1 MGKQA
6 FPCFNG
12 VYSFTQHRKV
22 HPIRTSWERRLENGQ
37 TKGKRMI
44 REGTIYEGHML
55 QITWSAEPPPLP
67 RAGHTG
73 QWPTLVALS
82 AIQTVR

>member
-6 FPCFNG
+6 FPCSNG

-22 HPIRTSWERRLENGQ
+22 HPIRTSWERRLEDGQ

-44 REGTIYEGHML
+44 REGTIYEGHTL

-67 RAGHTG
+67 RA
-73 QWPTLVALS
+73 LVTQASGLPYLPS
-82 AIQTVR
+82 RPSRR